1 MGLKTRKEIGNQ
13 SMSRR
18 LLEETDHVEG
28 DELHEQN
35 QNEEELEFSMARQTN
50 SRQGVAYIQ

>member
-1 MGLKTRKEIGNQ
+1 MGLKTRKGIENQ

-18 LLEETDHVEG
+18 LLEEMDHMEG
-28 DELHEQN
+28 DELHGQN

-50 SRQGVAYIQ
+50 SRQGLAFTQ